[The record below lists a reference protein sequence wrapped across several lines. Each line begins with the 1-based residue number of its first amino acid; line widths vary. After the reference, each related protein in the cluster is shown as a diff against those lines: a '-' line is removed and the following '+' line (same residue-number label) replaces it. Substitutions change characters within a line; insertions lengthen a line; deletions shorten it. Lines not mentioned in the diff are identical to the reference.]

1 MRGEVRYKVVRGR
14 CVEEGKLEVGLE
26 GRLGGHPAD
35 RLVGGTHH
43 PESAQTPQ
51 VQGVSL
57 RTPSLHTPATS
68 SGAFQATHTSD
79 KQAIN
84 LGVPTALVGLI
95 ILWDDSQL
103 R

>member
-1 MRGEVRYKVVRGR
+1 MRYKVVRGR

-57 RTPSLHTPATS
+57 RTPSLHTSATS